1 MNPTRERKP
10 LIVHNI
16 LLAGIGLTLL
26 VLYRIGLHASGVAD
40 IAWFIKLALFQSG
53 LYLIAA
59 WLIVRNRGG
68 RFTLMLVI
76 LFAAIFRLS
85 ILFAPPYLSDD
96 IYRYVWDGRVQAAAI
111 NPYRYVPA
119 DDHLQSLR
127 DEEIYP
133 KINRRDYAHTIYP
146 PMAEAVFLLTTRV
159 SESITWMKAT
169 MIGFEAIAIWAIVQ
183 LLAACGLPRQRILI
197 YAWHPLVIW
206 EFAGSGHV
214 DAIAISFIALA
225 LLARRKN
232 ADVATGVALACATL
246 AKVFPIVLLPGLYK
260 RWNLK
265 IPLAVAITILL
276 GYVPYLSV
284 GPRGALV
291 FLLGQAPE
299 RGIESGEQ
307 FFLLG
312 AIRRLPWGFHVPTA
326 AFVGFAILILGG
338 LAVWMLRKQKSGD
351 ESYIANALLM
361 AATFTVLVTPHF
373 PWYYTWLIPFLC
385 FVTSV
390 PVFYLTVSS
399 FFLYL
404 TWFYWSAAQVFRIK
418 ALIFVPFFLLVALTI
433 WFRRK
438 WFDQPVAKPG
448 QSLEN
453 H

>member
-1 MNPTRERKP
+1 MNPTRERKS
-10 LIVHNI
+10 LIVNNI
-16 LLAGIGLTLL
+16 LLAAIGLILL
-26 VLYRIGLHASGVAD
+26 VLYRIGLRASGVTD
-40 IAWFIKLALFQSG
+40 IAWFIKLALFQSV

-59 WLIVRNRGG
+59 WLINRNRGA
-68 RFTLMLVI
+68 RFTLLLV
-76 LFAAIFRLS
+76 LVFAGLFRLS

-96 IYRYVWDGRVQAAAI
+96 SYRYVWDGRVQAAGI

-119 DDHLQSLR
+119 DEQLQSLR

-169 MIGFEAIAIWAIVQ
+169 MIGFEAIAIWVIAQ

-214 DAIAISFIALA
+214 DPIAIAFIALA

-232 ADVATGVALACATL
+232 AEVATGVALACAAL
-246 AKVFPIVLLPGLYK
+246 AKVFPIVLLPGLTK
-260 RWNLK
+260 RWNWK
-265 IPLAVAITILL
+265 IPLAVLITILL

-284 GPRGALV
+284 GPRNALV

-299 RGIESGEQ
+299 RGIESGKQ
-307 FFLLG
+307 FFLLS
-312 AIRRLPWGFHVPTA
+312 AIRRIPLGFHVPTA

-338 LAVWMLRKQKSGD
+338 LAVWMLRKQETRD
-351 ESYIANALLM
+351 ENYIANALVL
-361 AATFTVLVTPHF
+361 AATFTVLVTPQF
-373 PWYYTWLIPFLC
+373 PWYFAWLVPFLC
-385 FVTSV
+385 FVPSV
-390 PVFYLTVSS
+390 PVFYLTVST

-404 TWFYWSAAQVFRIK
+404 TWLYWSDAQVFKIK
-418 ALIFVPFFLLVALTI
+418 AVMFVPFFLLVGLTI
-433 WFRRK
+433 WLRRK
-438 WFDQPVAKPG
+438 GFDHRRAETK
-448 QSLEN
+448 QSIL
-453 H
+453 